1 MRVIHIL
8 KDGSEVEDI
17 TGRVVKVDDAGT
29 LYSLIREINRKSGKK
44 NRKLS
49 ASKKAD
55 LINEYLEVK

>member
-29 LYSLIREINRKSGKK
+29 LYSLIREINRKSVKK

-49 ASKKAD
+49 ASKKR
-55 LINEYLEVK
+55 I

>member
-17 TGRVVKVDDAGT
+17 TGRVVKMDDAGT

-49 ASKKAD
+49 A
-55 LINEYLEVK
+55 NESGSNK

>member
-17 TGRVVKVDDAGT
+17 TGRVVKMDDAGT
-29 LYSLIREINRKSGKK
+29 LYSLIREINRKSEKK

-49 ASKKAD
+49 AAKSGSNK
-55 LINEYLEVK
+55 

>member
-29 LYSLIREINRKSGKK
+29 LYSLIREINRKSEKK

-49 ASKKAD
+49 ATKSGSNK
-55 LINEYLEVK
+55 